1 MELAEYLHALKIRW
15 RVMAAGVLLGLL
27 AAVGFLLFTPPQYAA
42 NSQLFVSTRQGDD
55 GTELYSGGSFGQQ
68 RVKSY
73 AQVVTTPRV
82 LDPVIAQLRL
92 PGTADQLAER
102 VTVGAP
108 LDTVL
113 VDIAVR
119 DSDPARAA
127 ATADAIGD
135 SLIRVV
141 TQLESTVGQRSPVTV
156 SFVRRASVPADPVFP
171 SLPLSLGA
179 GLLAGL
185 LAGVAGALVRQ
196 AVDTRVRGEA
206 DLPKDAGGAVLGEI
220 PFDRQ
225 ADQSPTLLR
234 SRQSARAEA
243 FRKLRTNLQFV
254 SAVGELRSIVVTSAV
269 PAEGKSTTA
278 VNLALTLVDSGLR
291 VVVVDADLR
300 QSRIAHYLGLVD
312 TVGLTTVLL
321 DRVGVDEALQ
331 RWGGDL
337 HVLTAGELPPNP
349 SELLGSP
356 AMDQVLKDLEARFD
370 LVVIDSPPLLPVTD
384 AALLAKRATGALL
397 VTAVGR
403 TRRDQADR
411 AVRALGTIGARLIG
425 IVLNR
430 VPAGSSGA
438 AGHYYAYLT
447 PPRRNRLIRWLPEQ
461 RRNLPR
467 RTEPVGQ

>member
-1 MELAEYLHALKIRW
+1 MELAEYLRALRARW
-15 RVMAAGVLLGLL
+15 RAVVAGILLGVL
-27 AAVGFLLFTPPQYAA
+27 AAVVFLLCTTPQYSA

-82 LDPVIAQLRL
+82 LDPVVQQLRL
-92 PGTADQLAER
+92 PGTADELAAR
-102 VTVGAP
+102 VTVAAP

-119 DSDPARAA
+119 DADPARAA

-141 TQLESTVGQRSPVTV
+141 TQLESTTGQRSPVTV
-156 SFVRRASVPADPVFP
+156 SFVRRASVPVDAVFP
-171 SLPLSLGA
+171 SVPLSLGV
-179 GLLAGL
+179 GLLAGII
-185 LAGVAGALVRQ
+185 AGVAGALVRQ

-206 DLPKDAGGAVLGEI
+206 DLPKSDAVLGEI

-225 ADQSPTLLR
+225 AEQLPTLLR
-234 SRQSARAEA
+234 SQQSARAEA

-254 SAVGELRSIVVTSAV
+254 SAVGELRSVVVTSAV

-312 TVGLTTVLL
+312 AVGLTTVLL
-321 DRVGVDEALQ
+321 DRIGIDEALQ

-356 AMDQVLKDLEARFD
+356 AMDKVLKDLETRFD

-403 TRRDQADR
+403 TRRDQVDR
-411 AVRALGTIGARLIG
+411 AARALSTIGARLIG
-425 IVLNR
+425 IMLNR
-430 VPAGSSGA
+430 VPAGSAGA
-438 AGHYYAYLT
+438 AGRYYRYLT
-447 PPRRNRLIRWLPEQ
+447 PPKRSRFTRWLPEK
-461 RRNLPR
+461 RRDLPR
-467 RTEPVGQ
+467 RHEPVG